1 MIKELLIAF
10 ISLGLISC
18 SAYQK
23 ISVSPEDA
31 LNKGKVKVITNSGN
45 EVKLE
50 NILYEDSALIG
61 MKDSVKIPINTSQIQ
76 SIYLAYPS
84 EPILT
89 KNAVYGT
96 LALINLSINYERVI
110 VGANAFDILLKA
122 SFGFFYVPEGIG
134 EKSKNG
140 VQFLVQF
147 IMLHGR
153 ASNFI
158 EYGIGLGS
166 WYQPADATGIQSSIN
181 GLNFGSHTSSPSSQE
196 DLNFFPAVNL
206 GYRHQKSLKSP
217 IFRFGIG
224 FPEILYFSIGYGF

>member
-1 MIKELLIAF
+1 MRLIIASLLLF
-10 ISLGLISC
+10 LITAC
-18 SAYQK
+18 S
-23 ISVSPEDA
+23 SPTESTENVS
-31 LNKGKVKVITNSGN
+31 N

-61 MKDSVKIPINTSQIQ
+61 IKDSVKIPINPSQVQ
-76 SIYLAYPS
+76 SVRLAYPNKT
-84 EPILT
+84 ILN
-89 KNAVYGT
+89 KNSGYFT
-96 LALINLSINYERVI
+96 LALINLSANYERVI
-110 VGANAFDILLKA
+110 VGTNAFNILLKA
-122 SFGFFYVPEGIG
+122 SFGFFYVPEGMG
-134 EKSKNG
+134 ETSKNG
-140 VQFLVQF
+140 VQFLLQF

-206 GYRHQKSLKSP
+206 GYRYQKSLKSP